1 MKAIIE
7 FDLPEDSYEYN
18 IVNNGSKYLS
28 ALFDYDQWLRSKLK
42 YDDLPG
48 QEFETIQKC
57 REMLH
62 EVLQENN
69 VNIDD
74 IF

>member
-7 FDLPEDSYEYN
+7 FNLPEDNYEYN
-18 IVNNGSKYLS
+18 ITNNASKYLS
-28 ALFDYDQWLRSKLK
+28 VLFDYDQWLRSKLK
-42 YDDLPG
+42 YDDVSGEEL
-48 QEFETIQKC
+48 EIIQKC
-57 REMLH
+57 RDMLH
-62 EVLQENN
+62 QVLQENN